1 MAVRRMFS
9 REICET
15 DTFLDLP
22 ATAQRLYFFL
32 GLQADDE
39 GFLQNANSVIR
50 LVGSSRD
57 DMNVLTAKRFVIPF
71 DSGVVVI
78 RHWRQHNYVPKDRF
92 HSTRCLEEKKLLSID
107 STNTYELSSS
117 PVYMLDTGCIQ
128 VVDNPYTEGREGE
141 GRLDKDNSSVVASA
155 PPAKKTKR
163 FVPPTIEEVTA
174 YCQEIG
180 SSVDPQYFINYYES
194 IGWKVGRSPMKSWR
208 ATLKNWT
215 RKETSRQS
223 ARSTAPAA
231 RGFTPIPTAE
241 EYAEGLDASGFGWA

>member
-1 MAVRRMFS
+1 MFS

-15 DTFLDLP
+15 DAFLDLP

-92 HSTRCLEEKKLLSID
+92 HSTRCLEEKRQLSLD
-107 STNTYELSSS
+107 PTNAYELNLSS
-117 PVYMLDTGCIQ
+117 VYTLDTGCIQ
-128 VVDNPYTEGREGE
+128 TVDNLYPEGREGE
-141 GRLDKDNSSVVASA
+141 DRDNYIVVADA
-155 PPAKKTKR
+155 PPAKKSKR
-163 FVPPTIEEVTA
+163 FVPPTVEEVA
-174 YCQEIG
+174 VYCEERRNGIDAQ
-180 SSVDPQYFINYYES
+180 QFIDHYAAS
-194 IGWKVGRSPMKSWR
+194 GWMRGKTPIKDWR
-208 ATLKNWT
+208 ACVRTWEQRRAN
-215 RKETSRQS
+215 E
-223 ARSTAPAA
+223 A
-231 RGFTPIPTAE
+231 PTAQK
-241 EYAEGLDASGFGWA
+241 GASSFADFGFEQF

>member
-15 DTFLDLP
+15 DAFLDLP

-92 HSTRCLEEKKLLSID
+92 HQTRCLNEKALLSVD
-107 STNTYELSSS
+107 VTGAYDLSPSS
-117 PVYMLDTGCIQ
+117 VYISDTTCIQ
-128 VVDNPYTEGREGE
+128 DVCNPYPEGREGE
-141 GRLDKDNSSVVASA
+141 RNISIDVPSVVADA
-155 PPAKKTKR
+155 PPAKKKR
-163 FVPPTIEEVTA
+163 FVPPTVDEVRA
-174 YCQEIG
+174 YCEERG
-180 SSVDPQYFINYYES
+180 SGIDPQQFVDHYAAS
-194 IGWKVGRSPMKSWR
+194 GWK
-208 ATLKNWT
+208 
-215 RKETSRQS
+215 
-223 ARSTAPAA
+223 
-231 RGFTPIPTAE
+231 RGKAQTPITDWKACVRTWEKKRRETPAMTTGGVSSFADIYE
-241 EYAEGLDASGFGWA
+241 RI

>member
-15 DTFLDLP
+15 DAFLDLP

-141 GRLDKDNSSVVASA
+141 GRLDKNNSSVVASA
-155 PPAKKTKR
+155 PPAKKKR
-163 FVPPTIEEVTA
+163 FMPPTIDDVAA
-174 YCQEIG
+174 YCKERQNGI
-180 SSVDPQYFINYYES
+180 DPQQFVDHYAAS
-194 IGWKVGRSPMKSWR
+194 GWM
-208 ATLKNWT
+208 
-215 RKETSRQS
+215 
-223 ARSTAPAA
+223 
-231 RGFTPIPTAE
+231 RGKTPIKDWKACMRTWEKNRANEALPAQKGGAQDGWDDCPT
-241 EYAEGLDASGFGWA
+241 F

>member
-9 REICET
+9 REVCET
-15 DTFLDLP
+15 DAFLDLP

-92 HSTRCLEEKKLLSID
+92 RSTRCLEEKKQLFLD
-107 STNTYELSSS
+107 STNAYELSTS
-117 PVYMLDTGCIQ
+117 PICMLDTGCIQ

-155 PPAKKTKR
+155 PPAKKKR
-163 FVPPTIEEVTA
+163 FTPPTVEEVQA
-174 YCQEIG
+174 YCEARHNG
-180 SSVDPQYFINYYES
+180 VDAQAFGDHYAAS
-194 IGWKVGRSPMKSWR
+194 GWIRGKNTPIRDWR
-208 ATLKNWT
+208 ACVRTWEKNN
-215 RKETSRQS
+215 RQHREVNSSFDDQYTS
-223 ARSTAPAA
+223 
-231 RGFTPIPTAE
+231 F
-241 EYAEGLDASGFGWA
+241 

>member
-15 DTFLDLP
+15 DAFLDLP

-141 GRLDKDNSSVVASA
+141 GRLDKDNSSVVANA
-155 PPAKKTKR
+155 PPAKKKR
-163 FVPPTIEEVTA
+163 FMPPTIDDVAA
-174 YCQEIG
+174 YCKERQNGI
-180 SSVDPQYFINYYES
+180 DPQQFVDHYAAS
-194 IGWKVGRSPMKSWR
+194 GWM
-208 ATLKNWT
+208 
-215 RKETSRQS
+215 
-223 ARSTAPAA
+223 
-231 RGFTPIPTAE
+231 RGKTPIKDWKACMRTWERNRANGALPTQK
-241 EYAEGLDASGFGWA
+241 EGSQDGWDDCPTF